1 MKGKQDVE
9 EEHVINTPIFF
20 LLVWSLKIVHSNA
33 GQMLTYLKAGHIEY
47 IYIDL
52 SKQRHQP
59 HLDIR

>member
-47 IYIDL
+47 IYRFVKATAPAPL
-52 SKQRHQP
+52 RY
-59 HLDIR
+59 